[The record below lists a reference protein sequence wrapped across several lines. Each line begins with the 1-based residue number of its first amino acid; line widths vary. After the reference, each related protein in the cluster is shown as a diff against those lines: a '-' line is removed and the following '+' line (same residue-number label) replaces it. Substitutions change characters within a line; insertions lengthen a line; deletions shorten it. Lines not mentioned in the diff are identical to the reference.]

1 MMINPI
7 PKKILLVDDDRLFLR
22 ILAQYL
28 DEVQYTY
35 VSCQNG
41 QQAWHYL
48 QRYPNKF
55 FVVLADRIMPKLHG
69 IDLLV
74 NMKKISL
81 DIPLILFTGEA
92 SKEERCEAIAQGV
105 YDFFYKPISKELLLA
120 ILKKIKKQL
129 I

>member
-1 MMINPI
+1 MMINLKS
-7 PKKILLVDDDRLFLR
+7 KKILLVDDDRLFLHV
-22 ILAQYL
+22 LTQYL
-28 DEVQYTY
+28 DEAQYAY
-35 VSCQNG
+35 VTCQNG
-41 QQAWHYL
+41 QQAWTYL

-69 IDLLV
+69 IDLLI

-81 DIPLILFTGEA
+81 EIPLILCTGEA
-92 SKEERCEAIAQGV
+92 SKDERCEAIAQGV
-105 YDFFYKPISKELLLA
+105 YDFLYKPISKELLLA

>member
-1 MMINPI
+1 MIINRC
-7 PKKILLVDDDRLFLR
+7 PKKILLVDDDRLFLHV
-22 ILAQYL
+22 LTQYL
-28 DEVQYTY
+28 DEAQYAY

-41 QQAWHYL
+41 QQAWNYL
-48 QRYPNKF
+48 QEYPNKF

-69 IDLLV
+69 IDLLA

-81 DIPLILFTGEA
+81 DIPLILITGEA

-105 YDFFYKPISKELLLA
+105 YDFLYKPISKELLLA

-129 I
+129 V